1 MVEDFRKGV
10 PNGREKVYRMVDL
23 CTGKQ
28 ELYTGYPQNYSQ
40 KVLRG
45 SDSKLMKE
53 MRVLV
58 RDPENA
64 GWRGK

>member
-1 MVEDFRKGV
+1 
-10 PNGREKVYRMVDL
+10 MVDL

-28 ELYTGYPQNYSQ
+28 ELYTGYPQNYPQ

-58 RDPENA
+58 KAPENA